1 MQDISGRQNHWSL
14 HSSDEEVCRDVTS
27 MDEDNVCIAG
37 MDHRRAPAIPQD
49 GEGARMFGAHS
60 ASGAGSNPTT
70 LPF

>member
-1 MQDISGRQNHWSL
+1 LSAFTGEKVPRNNII
-14 HSSDEEVCRDVTS
+14 SSDEEGVKRYS

-37 MDHRRAPAIPQD
+37 MDHMSAPAIPQD